1 MYEIAVGRR
10 VEARLPGAAE
20 REAVPIRH
28 APEQTVICLRNA
40 DQEQMQRVI
49 DRLADLRIEVSGIRR
64 CAHGGVRREGDGEG
78 RPLAEAPRE
87 NTTTYEVS
95 VLGRLGPV
103 LLCTFPHDE
112 VRLVPAHTVLL
123 LRSWDAVVR
132 VLEALVAADVPI
144 QYVWAH
150 MERRRSA

>member
-1 MYEIAVGRR
+1 LYEIAVGRR
-10 VEARLPGAAE
+10 VEARLPGGRD
-20 REAVPIRH
+20 REAVPTRR
-28 APEQTVICLRNA
+28 APEQTVISLRNA

-64 CAHGGVRREGDGEG
+64 CAQGAGREGDGVG
-78 RPLAEAPRE
+78 RPLAVAPLK
-87 NTTTYEVS
+87 NTTSYEVS

-103 LLCTFPHDE
+103 LLRTFPHDE

-123 LRSWDAVVR
+123 LTSWDAVVR

-144 QYVWAH
+144 QYVWGH
-150 MERRRSA
+150 VERRRSA